1 MANQPRIGLGCT
13 RLSTEPDRDEPTA
26 IAVLHAAFDAGITLL
41 DIARRAIR
49 TCASGQPLTG
59 FGELTASRAPIN
71 LGVAGANGVAI
82 MAPSVRDEY

>member
-41 DIARRAIR
+41 DTADAPYARARFEFGTVSLSPCR
-49 TCASGQPLTG
+49 RVPSGREFHQQRQEGPT
-59 FGELTASRAPIN
+59 
-71 LGVAGANGVAI
+71 
-82 MAPSVRDEY
+82 